1 MKTIGMKVIKLTTVL
16 AIGIAMFAGS
26 AFAQSND
33 PFVGTWTRNIA
44 KSSTTNPLAPTD
56 RIVSQTSVWEV
67 VGTGYKST
75 TVNINEKSKGGN
87 SVTATPDGK
96 DYPVTEGNL
105 NGGDVVVMT
114 RVDANTLHRIT
125 KKGSAITSDV
135 YITVSADGKT
145 RTIIG
150 TGTNDLLVGY
160 YMNYTVF
167 DKQ

>member
-1 MKTIGMKVIKLTTVL
+1 MKTIGMKMIKLTTVL
-16 AIGIAMFAGS
+16 AIGMVMFAGA

-56 RIVSQTSVWEV
+56 RLVSQTSIWEV

-125 KKGSAITSDV
+125 KKGSAITSDM

-145 RTIIG
+145 RTLIG
-150 TGTNDLLVGY
+150 TQTNDLLVGY
-160 YMNYTVF
+160 FMNYIVY